1 MKLTYKL
8 KKEDTQI
15 LISLKQI
22 KNEYK
27 VNFYNSNID
36 NLKLDFEQGSF
47 NNKMKVI
54 KSQSLTSDSSNNSN
68 NKNNNS
74 IFQILI
80 ILVSFFVNK

>member
-74 IFQILI
+74 IF
-80 ILVSFFVNK
+80 